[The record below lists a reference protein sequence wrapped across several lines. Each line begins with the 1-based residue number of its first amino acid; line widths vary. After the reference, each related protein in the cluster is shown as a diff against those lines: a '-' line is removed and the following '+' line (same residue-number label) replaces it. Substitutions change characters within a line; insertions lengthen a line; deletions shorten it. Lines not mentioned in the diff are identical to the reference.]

1 MERCIVA
8 NGESWSVNTCADCVY
23 MNLSERSPY
32 DSSKAWCSERRSYYP
47 PTDRACSSRFKYD
60 ESRNSSSGCYLTT
73 ITCEILGYEDNCA
86 TLQTLRLFR
95 DEVLMQDEQYHNLLC
110 EYDIVGPVIA
120 DSIRKSIK
128 PKEISKFLFDTY
140 IEPTK
145 NCIQMGKFELAVSIY
160 TYMVEELKKFC
171 GIQDIEFDHT
181 MEPTGKGYLKGLGFP
196 HQR

>member
-1 MERCIVA
+1 MA
-8 NGESWSVNTCADCVY
+8 DGQSWRVNTCADCVY
-23 MNLSERSPY
+23 MNLSDRSPY
-32 DSSKAWCSERRSYYP
+32 DSSKAWCSERRAYYP

-95 DEVLMQDEQYHNLLC
+95 DEVLMQDEQYNNLLC

-128 PKEISKFLFDTY
+128 PKEISRFLFDTY

-145 NCIQMGKFELAVSIY
+145 NCIQMGKFDLAVSIY
-160 TYMVEELKKFC
+160 TYMVEELKKLC
-171 GIQDIEFDHT
+171 GIKTRSYDDTIK
-181 MEPTGKGYLKGLGFP
+181 PTGKGYVKGLGFQN
-196 HQR
+196 QR